1 MENPD
6 VGGDVSNTGG
16 RTVVEEAYQKTAGN
30 MELQVQEGTEINDV
44 DYHVPL
50 LHPPAGTTD
59 MVNWI
64 WLHFLLLWNK
74 SKTLQN
80 GTPSRGHIRINRSH
94 VGFVDFSVCLPWKS
108 LRRRMVQLVHPRL
121 LTYLDSHYNACWC
134 WPRCLASCWA
144 DCLFGII
151 SNYRSPILPNH
162 CQNHHWSKMKTL
174 LTWQMFTL
182 SKYCGA
188 RFELQQPAELD
199 VNVDL
204 TSIIM
209 QQSWILC

>member
-1 MENPD
+1 M
-6 VGGDVSNTGG
+6 SLCFTLL
-16 RTVVEEAYQKTAGN
+16 Q
-30 MELQVQEGTEINDV
+30 ELQ
-44 DYHVPL
+44 
-50 LHPPAGTTD
+50 
-59 MVNWI
+59 I
-64 WLHFLLLWNK
+64 WLIGSDSIFCYSETKAKLCKMAHPHVATSESIGAMLVSWISRSACLGKACAAEWC
-74 SKTLQN
+74 SWCTLTQ
-80 GTPSRGHIRINRSH
+80 
-94 VGFVDFSVCLPWKS
+94 
-108 LRRRMVQLVHPRL
+108 L